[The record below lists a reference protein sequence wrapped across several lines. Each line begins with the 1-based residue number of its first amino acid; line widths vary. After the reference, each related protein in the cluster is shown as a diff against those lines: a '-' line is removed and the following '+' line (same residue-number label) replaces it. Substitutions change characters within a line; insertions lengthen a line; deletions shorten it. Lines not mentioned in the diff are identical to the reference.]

1 MQIHCQKCKGVT
13 DTIDVANDT
22 DKRGKSRVK
31 GRCVTCGTMKY
42 KYVKSGGS
50 MPWPATG
57 GGIDIHKAI
66 GKLPRPKSGFTLPG
80 YKYCGPYNPLDEQ
93 VDSEG
98 NLIDEPKNE
107 IDRVCAVHDMDY
119 GKAESKQD
127 KHVADKKMLES
138 LKKVK
143 PKFFRAKVDRA
154 AIRAVIDTKYK
165 LGLDVRSTEGA
176 TPAKKTWWS

>member
-1 MQIHCQKCKGVT
+1 MQIHCLRCKQIT
-13 DTIDVANDT
+13 DTIDVVNDT

-42 KYVKSGGS
+42 KYVKSGGA
-50 MPWPATG
+50 MPAG
-57 GGIDIHKAI
+57 ASLDIHKAI
-66 GKLPRPKSGFTLPG
+66 GKLPRPKGGFTLPG

-119 GKAESKQD
+119 DKAESKQD
-127 KHVADKKMLES
+127 KHIADKKMLDS

-143 PKFFRAKVDRA
+143 PKSFREKVDRA
-154 AIRAVIDTKYK
+154 AIRAVIGTKYK
-165 LGLDVRSTEGA
+165 LGLGVRSGG
-176 TPAKKTWWS
+176 AKKNGKVE